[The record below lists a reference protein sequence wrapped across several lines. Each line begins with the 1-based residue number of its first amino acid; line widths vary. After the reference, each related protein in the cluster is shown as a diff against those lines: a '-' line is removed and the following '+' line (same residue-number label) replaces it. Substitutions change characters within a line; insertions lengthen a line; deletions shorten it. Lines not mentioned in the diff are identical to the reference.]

1 MRGDNRRLSRQI
13 TLNFLFSLQVTSLE
27 REREE
32 ILIEKEKTA
41 HLYKTQAAA
50 AKEELELLQAKM
62 AVQRREFDALAA
74 ASKKEFDEEI
84 EKLKAHLETVKTGAD
99 QVTTELAASQ
109 KEVTTLEGDLDKA
122 LREKETIKVGE
133 G

>member
-1 MRGDNRRLSRQI
+1 M
-13 TLNFLFSLQVTSLE
+13 TSLE

-122 LREKETIKVGE
+122 LREKETIKVGQ